1 VRAVK
6 RFFLG
11 WTRFIV
17 VLLVLQVGLAGWGAV
32 SGGGD
37 RTMRFIVHVANGGM
51 LLFWLLLSVVFALI
65 ARPGWKA
72 VLLTVLSLFMIMLQ
86 AVLAHAF
93 GTAGV
98 NGGIGIALHAVN
110 GLGILAVQAAV
121 ARLAKR
127 AVDAKRAL
135 RAQGSEV
142 LA

>member
-1 VRAVK
+1 VLAVK

-17 VLLVLQVGLAGWGAV
+17 VLLVLQIGLAGWGAI
-32 SGGGD
+32 STGD
-37 RTMRFIVHVANGGM
+37 ERTMRFIAHVVNGGM
-51 LLFWLLLSVVFALI
+51 LFLWLILSVVFALI

-72 VLLTVLSLFMIMLQ
+72 VLLTALSAFMVFLQ
-86 AVLAHAF
+86 GAFAHGF
-93 GTAGV
+93 GTEGV
-98 NGGIGIALHAVN
+98 SGGIGIALHALN
-110 GLGILAVQAAV
+110 GLGILTVQLAV

-135 RAQGSEV
+135 RAAGSEV